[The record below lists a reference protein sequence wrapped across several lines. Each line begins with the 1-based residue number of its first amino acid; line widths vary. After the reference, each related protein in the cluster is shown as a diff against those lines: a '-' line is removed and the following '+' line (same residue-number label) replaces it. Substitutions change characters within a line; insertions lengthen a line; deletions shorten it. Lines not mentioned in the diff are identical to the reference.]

1 MCGGCYF
8 TCTDFTWWLLKFVV
22 FCWYT
27 CVTDYSH
34 FISCTCRYLH
44 WLVTDVNG
52 TSLHQMN
59 LRNVS
64 SSSVVVVASRVR
76 RQTNQIASLN
86 LSSALLLDPH
96 NGNLL
101 LSDLDTGDIVSCNVS
116 NGACNV
122 LVSPGSVQ
130 PQQNCGGTGMYV

>member
-1 MCGGCYF
+1 M
-8 TCTDFTWWLLKFVV
+8 V
-22 FCWYT
+22 
-27 CVTDYSH
+27 
-34 FISCTCRYLH
+34 
-44 WLVTDVNG
+44 DVDG

-64 SSSVVVVASRVR
+64 SISVVVVASRVR

-96 NGNLL
+96 SGNLL

-116 NGACNV
+116 SGACDV
-122 LVSPGSVQ
+122 VVSPGDLQ
-130 PQQNCGGTGMYV
+130 PQQSCGGTGTYGFSDTKTMYVRKFVIM